1 MRCSKSCQNSTRCA
15 PTKLV
20 ASTPVRKMTSMVR
33 IAPSPGIWTPSQCSV
48 WNDSGTSSSD
58 ASSVSKMTFSTHS
71 VMINGIQISS
81 PVIRY
86 FLNAPEMKCFFTAS
100 ANEKARTRAGP
111 VRSRKVD
118 AAAQA
123 AALDSVLVSGFASGL
138 DSVLLSVL
146 VSALVSAFLS
156 ADFFAAP
163 LKSVAYQP
171 VPLSWKPAAE
181 SCLRY
186 SGLPQAGHTESGASD
201 TFCRCSS
208 WCPQIAQRYS

>member
-1 MRCSKSCQNSTRCA
+1 MDA
-15 PTKLV
+15 E
-20 ASTPVRKMTSMVR
+20 PVLGLERLRHEQQRR
-33 IAPSPGIWTPSQCSV
+33 IQRVEDDLQHPQRDDQRDPDQQPGDQVLPQR
-48 WNDSGTSSSD
+48 SGNE
-58 ASSVSKMTFSTHS
+58 VLFH
-71 VMINGIQISS
+71 G
-81 PVIRY
+81 
-86 FLNAPEMKCFFTAS
+86 FC
-100 ANEKARTRAGP
+100 NEKARTRAGP

-146 VSALVSAFLS
+146 VSAFLS
-156 ADFFAAP
+156 ADFFAPP
-163 LKSVAYQP
+163 LKSVAYHP

>member
-1 MRCSKSCQNSTRCA
+1 MDA
-15 PTKLV
+15 E
-20 ASTPVRKMTSMVR
+20 PVLGLERLRQEQQRR
-33 IAPSPGIWTPSQCSV
+33 IQRVEDDLQHPQRDDQRDPDQQPGDQVPPQR
-48 WNDSGTSSSD
+48 SGNE
-58 ASSVSKMTFSTHS
+58 VLFH
-71 VMINGIQISS
+71 G
-81 PVIRY
+81 
-86 FLNAPEMKCFFTAS
+86 FC
-100 ANEKARTRAGP
+100 NEKARTRAGP

-123 AALDSVLVSGFASGL
+123 AAL
-138 DSVLLSVL
+138 
-146 VSALVSAFLS
+146 VSAFLS
-156 ADFFAAP
+156 ADFFAPP

-208 WCPQIAQRYS
+208 WCPQTAQRYS